1 MFGDDVATRFEFDGQ
16 RIEDVLVHRIAGHR
30 LSDGAAIQ
38 ALLFQEASGIGQAQG
53 LKIVESARKV
63 AELGLSQVP
72 ALLEAGLT
80 PEGSVYAIFE
90 QPDLPSLKAVISER
104 GGISPSEALDVV
116 HAVCAVLDRTSSA
129 GLAHLNLSSSSIFC
143 NVGSGEPLKVR
154 IDGFGLGQVMPAYS
168 PMKKTSPYYGTA
180 EYMSPEVC
188 SGRPGSASSDL
199 YAIGCL
205 MYEMVYEKP
214 PFVSTTASTTIKR
227 QVYEK
232 PLPLHL
238 VKPGLPQLDAYEG
251 LLNRLLAKDP
261 TGRPATAAEV
271 MDAVSALRQST
282 FFDVSLVLE
291 DPRNDYPEPVSRFI
305 EETPFVQPS
314 VSEQLVGGGQTM
326 AFEGLGD
333 AVAQMIR
340 SQEEQPSAAAQAA
353 AEEPMQKTEAFDA
366 SFIASVVE
374 KAAAG
379 ADIDVAVEEAK
390 TEILRPVGDLPVE
403 DAPKPQS
410 EPVAQQTSVKKK
422 KGHKA
427 TREIERKPRPVT
439 DEGLSAVV
447 LPGVEKVSKGPL
459 PSSQTISVRKKPDRK
474 GAGPLIAI
482 LVLLIL
488 IIAAIVG
495 VLWMKSRKATAVAP
509 EQAAQVEQVAQPA
522 ARVDSVPPA
531 PAPEPAP
538 AAEAAAPVPAPAEPA
553 APPPEPAP
561 AEPAPAAQPE
571 AGKVAETAP
580 VAPAPVVQAGQRQD
594 QARVPPPP
602 RQGRRAAQAEQP
614 AQQQPEPA
622 AERAPAAKPEP
633 APSSPDDGVAQAAG
647 LRAKARKAGKDGDY
661 AAAISLLKR
670 AKELDPE
677 NKLDDKF
684 ITAWQKKLDESAK

>member
-30 LSDGAAIQ
+30 LSDGVAVQ

-53 LKIVESARKV
+53 LKLVESARKV
-63 AELGLSQVP
+63 AELNLSQVP

-80 PEGSVYAIFE
+80 PEGAVYAIFE
-90 QPDLPSLKAVISER
+90 QSDLPSLKSVISER
-104 GGISPSEALDVV
+104 GGISPSDALDVV
-116 HAVCAVLDRTSSA
+116 NAVCAVLDRTSAA
-129 GLAHLNLSSSSIFC
+129 GLVHLNLSSSSIFC
-143 NVGSGEPLKVR
+143 NIGSGEPLKVR
-154 IDGFGLGQVMPAYS
+154 IEGFGLGQVMPAYS

-261 TGRPATAAEV
+261 TGRPASAAEV

-282 FFDVSLVLE
+282 FFDVTLALE
-291 DPRNDYPEPVSRFI
+291 EPRGNYPEPVSCFV

-314 VSEQLVGGGQTM
+314 ASEQLVGGGQTM

-340 SQEEQPSAAAQAA
+340 SQEDQASAAAQPV

-374 KAAAG
+374 KAASG
-379 ADIDVAVEEAK
+379 AAIDVAVEEAK
-390 TEILRPVGDLPVE
+390 TEILRPVGDLPVQ
-403 DAPKPQS
+403 DAPKPQA
-410 EPVAQQTSVKKK
+410 EPVEQQTSVKKK

-427 TREIERKPRPVT
+427 TREIERKPGSVT

-459 PSSQTISVRKKPDRK
+459 PSSQTISVRKKTERK
-474 GAGPLIAI
+474 GAGPLVAI
-482 LVLLIL
+482 LILLVL

-495 VLWMKSRKATAVAP
+495 VLVMKSRKAATAAP
-509 EQAAQVEQVAQPA
+509 DQAAQVQQVEPAA

-531 PAPEPAP
+531 PVAEPAPVVEAPAPAPAPADPVAQAPEPAP
-538 AAEAAAPVPAPAEPA
+538 VEKAPVQEPAVAKAAEPPAPTPVVVTSPRQDTTQARPA
-553 APPPEPAP
+553 ARKGRRATQDEQAGGQPQ
-561 AEPAPAAQPE
+561 PAAE
-571 AGKVAETAP
+571 
-580 VAPAPVVQAGQRQD
+580 
-594 QARVPPPP
+594 RVPPA
-602 RQGRRAAQAEQP
+602 R
-614 AQQQPEPA
+614 PEPA
-622 AERAPAAKPEP
+622 A
-633 APSSPDDGVAQAAG
+633 APSDDGVAQAAG